1 MDNLPEREQHDV
13 RQEDG
18 PPLKRSRSKMIAGD
32 VQMEGAAAR
41 ATANALSDLQR
52 RCSYPNRPIVGE
64 LLCKFQRASAVSPQ
78 ESRDVSFVW
87 TFSYRPSNAGGCR
100 DITGSSVVE
109 TTARRIVYAPRPLF
123 PPRDVMNAA
132 CVALCLEQLPF
143 VSKRL
148 PFAKGLGEI
157 LVIAIGSPKTIL
169 KLPEYQLAQA
179 PPTKA
184 KTKD

>member
-18 PPLKRSRSKMIAGD
+18 PSPKRSRSKMIAGD

-52 RCSYPNRPIVGE
+52 RCSYPNRPVVGE

-87 TFSYRPSNAGGCR
+87 TFSYRPPNAGGCR

-132 CVALCLEQLPF
+132 CAAL
-143 VSKRL
+143 S
-148 PFAKGLGEI
+148 
-157 LVIAIGSPKTIL
+157 S
-169 KLPEYQLAQA
+169 
-179 PPTKA
+179 
-184 KTKD
+184 